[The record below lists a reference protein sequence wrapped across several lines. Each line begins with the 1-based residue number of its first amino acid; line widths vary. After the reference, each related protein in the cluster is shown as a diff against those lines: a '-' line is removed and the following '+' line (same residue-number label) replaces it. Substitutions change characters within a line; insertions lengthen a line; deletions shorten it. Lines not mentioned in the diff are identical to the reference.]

1 MKKTKQLFAIFTA
14 LVMICIGS
22 ITASALSYDDLSEGT
37 YQIHAELSC
46 YVNAMGGV
54 EFGAPLLTSASVEV
68 SADGRKSMTLYFT
81 KSQVTIYS
89 ISCDTFMDAS
99 PSYITETNGI
109 QSGTIG
115 YYNAEGALITDSVTY
130 TLSDDTA
137 ENAQKEQVH
146 YVDSVTFPIEYESD
160 TYSLTLFVNSNV
172 MGTQFTKDGYAAT
185 LSVDWSSLSADGFTD
200 SQDPADS
207 KAPPATEA
215 SSNMPSAENK
225 NGLNIYPA
233 DEDATENTESAKTT
247 VAGSYVAYFREPL
260 LIVAAV
266 VAGSMIVIGAILIVF
281 SRKEKNHA

>member
-1 MKKTKQLFAIFTA
+1 
-14 LVMICIGS
+14 
-22 ITASALSYDDLSEGT
+22 
-37 YQIHAELSC
+37 
-46 YVNAMGGV
+46 MGGV
-54 EFGAPLLTSASVEV
+54 EFGAPLLTRACVEV
-68 SADGRKSMTLYFT
+68 SADGRKSMTLFFT

-89 ISCDTFMDAS
+89 IACDTFMDAS

-115 YYNAEGALITDSVTY
+115 YYNAEGVLITDSVTY

-233 DEDATENTESAKTT
+233 DEDATGNTESAKTT